1 MEKSKRVVGYAR
13 VSTEAQDITR
23 QIELITAY
31 CNDRNYHLIK
41 IIQEKIS
48 GARKDRKSLNELLDV
63 DDAVADMIIVSE
75 LSRLSREDDI
85 LSVLSTINELLKQ
98 GVDILFLD
106 KQDRIYK
113 AGTILSLYDII
124 TLSVEAK
131 ASADERYKIAG
142 RMQTG
147 LRSKL
152 AEFSNMFAG
161 GTVPFGYKV
170 IHNPDYKLNQT
181 PKNLLVVDAKEAE
194 AVKYLFQQLIDGNT
208 IRQTVR
214 VYNKLYPYKLSYS
227 GICRIIRN
235 TPNTKGRY
243 TGDGENCTAKFP
255 NCKSSRPKIST
266 RLDKQMRENSLSSKQ
281 NAPKCSGGPT
291 ERFACFARVDAVFT

>member
-31 CNDRNYHLIK
+31 CSDRNYHLIK
-41 IIQEKIS
+41 IIQ
-48 GARKDRKSLNELLDV
+48 GKSLNELLDV

-181 PKNLLVVDAKEAE
+181 PKRRRSGKIPFSAANR
-194 AVKYLFQQLIDGNT
+194 
-208 IRQTVR
+208 RQYDTAD
-214 VYNKLYPYKLSYS
+214 
-227 GICRIIRN
+227 C
-235 TPNTKGRY
+235 KG
-243 TGDGENCTAKFP
+243 
-255 NCKSSRPKIST
+255 
-266 RLDKQMRENSLSSKQ
+266 LQ
-281 NAPKCSGGPT
+281 
-291 ERFACFARVDAVFT
+291 

>member
-31 CNDRNYHLIK
+31 CSDRNYHLIK

-75 LSRLSREDDI
+75 LSPFIAWRWYFIRSFNDKRTFETRCRY
-85 LSVLSTINELLKQ
+85 SV
-98 GVDILFLD
+98 LD

-194 AVKYLFQQLIDGNT
+194 AVKYLF
-208 IRQTVR
+208 
-214 VYNKLYPYKLSYS
+214 
-227 GICRIIRN
+227 
-235 TPNTKGRY
+235 
-243 TGDGENCTAKFP
+243 
-255 NCKSSRPKIST
+255 SS
-266 RLDKQMRENSLSSKQ
+266 
-281 NAPKCSGGPT
+281 
-291 ERFACFARVDAVFT
+291 

>member
-31 CNDRNYHLIK
+31 CSDRNYHLIK

-113 AGTILSLYDII
+113 AGTILSLYDINYAVSRSQSKCRR
-124 TLSVEAK
+124 TLQDCRSD
-131 ASADERYKIAG
+131 ADG
-142 RMQTG
+142 FTLQTG
-147 LRSKL
+147 
-152 AEFSNMFAG
+152 
-161 GTVPFGYKV
+161 
-170 IHNPDYKLNQT
+170 
-181 PKNLLVVDAKEAE
+181 
-194 AVKYLFQQLIDGNT
+194 
-208 IRQTVR
+208 R
-214 VYNKLYPYKLSYS
+214 V
-227 GICRIIRN
+227 
-235 TPNTKGRY
+235 
-243 TGDGENCTAKFP
+243 
-255 NCKSSRPKIST
+255 
-266 RLDKQMRENSLSSKQ
+266 
-281 NAPKCSGGPT
+281 
-291 ERFACFARVDAVFT
+291 